1 MILKSRS
8 LFLLLVCA
16 ALSMVADA
24 SVASSPT
31 YYDVAAGVGVEEQ
44 QELQQQQQANT
55 GVNNNETP
63 KQSYAK
69 RRRIKGEL
77 AKRRTLTNPEPPQ
90 WDALKKASSDVDDEE
105 LDQFLRN
112 LQFSVPVCNVLR
124 LVIPGQHYL
133 GEHGTSSFYL
143 QYVFLYDL

>member
-8 LFLLLVCA
+8 LFLLLVTA

-77 AKRRTLTNPEPPQ
+77 AKRRTLTSSNNPDQQPPQ
-90 WDALKKASSDVDDEE
+90 WDALKKASNDVDDEE

-112 LQFSVPVCNVLR
+112 LQFSVPVCIL
-124 LVIPGQHYL
+124 LDISQ
-133 GEHGTSSFYL
+133 
-143 QYVFLYDL
+143 